1 MSSQSNKGWIV
12 TFAGTGINLALGVLY
27 AWSVISKALTKEWG
41 WSASMASLP
50 YAVACG
56 VFAIAMVF
64 AGRAQ
69 DKLGPKI
76 VASVGGALT
85 GIGMIV
91 ASFATKDSNLLMII
105 GFGILAGTGI
115 GLGYA
120 SATPPAV
127 KWFPPQKKGLITG
140 IVVSGFGLAS
150 VYIAPTT
157 NALLKN
163 AGINSTFMYLGIA
176 FFIVSVLLSQFLINP
191 PAGYVPAGMPAATTA
206 SGKSSV
212 KKHDYDWHEMMK
224 TPQFYLLWIMYAFA
238 SFAGLMIIG
247 HMAKIAAKQLP
258 NAAAL
263 GFILVAVLAIGNASG
278 RIVAGIVSDKLGR
291 TRTMMLVF
299 LSQAAVMA
307 LFAKF
312 TSAPLLLF
320 GALAV
325 GFNYGAN
332 LSLFPSTTADYFGTK
347 NLGVNYGLVF
357 TAWGVGGVFGS
368 QVAAKIV
375 DATTSYNMAFTVAA
389 VLCVAAAGISFL
401 TKAPKTITVD
411 RPAMGMGMPATV
423 NPLVK
428 EEAASNE
435 D

>member
-1 MSSQSNKGWIV
+1 MYMSSQSNKGWVV
-12 TFAGTGINLALGVLY
+12 TLAGTGINLALGVLY

-41 WSASMASLP
+41 WTASMASLP

-69 DKLGPKI
+69 DKLGPRI
-76 VASVGGALT
+76 VAAVGGALT
-85 GIGMIV
+85 GIGLIV
-91 ASFATKDSNLLMII
+91 ASFATKESNLMMII

-127 KWFPPQKKGLITG
+127 KWFPPHKKGVITG

-150 VYIAPTT
+150 VYISPLT
-157 NALLKN
+157 NSLL
-163 AGINSTFMYLGIA
+163 ASMGINKTFMILGIA
-176 FFIVSVLLSQFLINP
+176 FFIVSVLLAQLLVNP
-191 PAGYVPAGMPAATTA
+191 PAGYVPAGMPATGSA
-206 SGKSSV
+206 KSSP
-212 KKHDYDWHEMMK
+212 KKHDYEWTEMVK
-224 TPQFYLLWIMYAFA
+224 TPQFYLLWIMFAFG

-247 HMAKIAAKQLP
+247 HMAKIAAKVLP

-263 GFILVAVLAIGNASG
+263 SFLLVAILAIGNASG
-278 RIVAGIVSDKLGR
+278 RIIAGIVSDKLGR
-291 TRTMMLVF
+291 TRTMLIVF
-299 LSQAAVMA
+299 VFQATIMA
-307 LFAKF
+307 LFSKF
-312 TSAPLLLF
+312 TTAPLLIV

-347 NLGVNYGLVF
+347 NLGVNYGMVF

-375 DATTSYNMAFTVAA
+375 DVTSSYNTAFTVAA
-389 VLCVAAAGISFL
+389 VLCVAAAGISFI
-401 TKAPKTITVD
+401 TKAPKTITVEK
-411 RPAMGMGMPATV
+411 PFMGMGMPATV
-423 NPLVK
+423 NPLLEEEKVK
-428 EEAASNE
+428 K
-435 D
+435 

>member
-41 WSASMASLP
+41 WTASMASLP

-105 GFGILAGTGI
+105 GFGVLAGTGI

-157 NALLKN
+157 NALLKSV
-163 AGINSTFMYLGIA
+163 GINSTFMYLGIA
-176 FFIVSVLLSQFLINP
+176 FFIVAVLLSQFLVNP
-191 PAGYVPAGMPAATTA
+191 PAGYVPAGMPAATAA
-206 SGKSSV
+206 SKSSV

-224 TPQFYLLWIMYAFA
+224 TPQFYLLWLMFGFG
-238 SFAGLMIIG
+238 SFAGLMMISS
-247 HMAKIAAKQLP
+247 MAKIAAQQLP
-258 NAAAL
+258 GINL
-263 GFILVAVLAIGNASG
+263 GFILVALLAIGNAGG
-278 RIVAGIVSDKLGR
+278 RIIAGLLSDKMGR
-291 TRTMMLVF
+291 MNTVVLIAIG
-299 LSQAAVMA
+299 QAVMM
-307 LFAKF
+307 FFFKYF
-312 TSAPLLLF
+312 
-320 GALAV
+320 
-325 GFNYGAN
+325 
-332 LSLFPSTTADYFGTK
+332 TTAPILV
-347 NLGVNYGLVF
+347 LG
-357 TAWGVGGVFGS
+357 AIMVG
-368 QVAAKIV
+368 A
-375 DATTSYNMAFTVAA
+375 
-389 VLCVAAAGISFL
+389 
-401 TKAPKTITVD
+401 
-411 RPAMGMGMPATV
+411 
-423 NPLVK
+423 
-428 EEAASNE
+428 
-435 D
+435 

>member
-1 MSSQSNKGWIV
+1 MSGQSNKGWVV
-12 TFAGTGINLALGVLY
+12 TLAGTGINLALGVLY
-27 AWSVISKALTKEWG
+27 AWSVISKALTKDWG
-41 WSASMASLP
+41 WTASMASMP

-69 DKLGPKI
+69 DKLGPRI
-76 VASVGGALT
+76 VAAVGGALT
-85 GIGMIV
+85 GVGLIV
-91 ASFATKDSNLLMII
+91 ASFATKDSNLMMII
-105 GFGILAGTGI
+105 GFGVLAGTGI

-127 KWFPPQKKGLITG
+127 KWFPPHKKGVITG

-157 NALLKN
+157 NALLKSV
-163 AGINSTFMYLGIA
+163 GINSTFMYLGIA
-176 FFIVSVLLSQFLINP
+176 FFIVSVLLAQLLVNP
-191 PAGYVPAGMPAATTA
+191 PVGYVPAGMPATTTA
-206 SGKSSV
+206 KSSP
-212 KKHDYDWHEMMK
+212 KKHDYEWHEMMK
-224 TPQFYLLWIMYAFA
+224 TPQFYLLWIMFAFA

-258 NAAAL
+258 SVNL
-263 GFILVAVLAIGNASG
+263 GFLLVAILAIGNASG
-278 RIVAGIVSDKLGR
+278 RIIAGIVSDKLGR
-291 TRTMMLVF
+291 TKTMLLVF
-299 LSQAAVMA
+299 LFQAVVMA

-312 TSAPLLLF
+312 DSSLLLII

-332 LSLFPSTTADYFGTK
+332 LSLFPSTTYDYFGTK
-347 NLGVNYGLVF
+347 NGGVNYGLVF

-368 QVAAKIV
+368 MVAGKIV
-375 DATTSYNMAFTVAA
+375 DVTSSYNMAFTVAA

-401 TKAPKTITVD
+401 TKAPKTITVEK
-411 RPAMGMGMPATV
+411 PIMGMGMGMPATV
-423 NPLVK
+423 NPLM
-428 EEAASNE
+428 EEEKINK
-435 D
+435 

>member
-27 AWSVISKALTKEWG
+27 AWSVISKELTKTWG

-50 YAVACG
+50 YAIACG
-56 VFAIAMVF
+56 VFAIMMVF

-85 GIGMIV
+85 GIGLII
-91 ASFATKDSNLLMII
+91 ASFASKDSNLLMII

-120 SATPPAV
+120 SATPPAL
-127 KWFPPQKKGLITG
+127 KWFPPQKKGVITG

-150 VYIAPTT
+150 VYIAPLT
-157 NALLKN
+157 NTLLKN
-163 AGINSTFMYLGIA
+163 VGINSTFMYLGIA
-176 FFIVSVLLSQFLINP
+176 FFFVTILLSQFLVNP
-191 PAGYVPAGMPAATTA
+191 PAGYVPQGIPAAAAKA
-206 SGKSSV
+206 SP
-212 KKHDYDWHEMMK
+212 KKHEFDWHEMVK
-224 TPQFYLLWIMYAFA
+224 TPQFYLLWIMFAFA

-247 HMAKIAAKQLP
+247 HMAKIAAQQLP
-258 NAAAL
+258 TIEL
-263 GFILVAVLAIGNASG
+263 GFLLVAVLAIGNAGG
-278 RIVAGIVSDKLGR
+278 RIVAGIASDKLGR
-291 TRTMMLVF
+291 TRTMLLVF

-307 LFAKF
+307 VFAKF
-312 TSAPLLLF
+312 TSAPLLIA

-368 QVAAKIV
+368 QIAAKIV
-375 DATTSYNMAFTVAA
+375 DATTSYNLAFTVAA
-389 VLCVAAAGISFL
+389 VLCVAAAGISFI
-401 TKAPKTITVD
+401 TKAPRTITVEQ
-411 RPAMGMGMPATV
+411 PLMGMGMPATV
-423 NPLVK
+423 NPLMEEKSAK
-428 EEAASNE
+428 E
-435 D
+435 